1 MDPPPT
7 VGVQGSSVS
16 TFVLDVVRL
25 QRAPGAHRAG
35 LRAGASVLVPL
46 LLVVLTGH
54 QHWAPYASFGA
65 FTSLYGRFSPHGDRL
80 RMQLT
85 AGLLYVLVCAVATL
99 VSLGCPVWLKVG
111 LAAALALGAHLV
123 AVAQGYHPPGPL
135 FFVFAYGGVCAMP
148 DHTSR
153 DLLPALLVSGAAACF
168 SMLVG
173 IIGVSRHADWRR
185 RLVQAGEQTPVAFG
199 RPEAVWMACWM
210 AAAVAVTGFATDTWH
225 LGHPW
230 WAMITSTAPLT
241 APHVTA
247 RLARGVQRSLGTAV
261 GLVLAWFVVG
271 LHPSPAGMVLLIAVL
286 QVLTETVSGRNYAL
300 GMFFM
305 TPMALTMGQLAHPWP
320 VGVLLHD
327 RALETLVGS
336 LAGIGAAVAARTCE
350 HLYERRERRRSAGM
364 PRRALP

>member
-1 MDPPPT
+1 M
-7 VGVQGSSVS
+7 S

-25 QRAPGAHRAG
+25 QHTPGAHRAG
-35 LRAGASVLVPL
+35 LRAGISVLVPL

-65 FTSLYGRFSPHGDRL
+65 FTSLYGRFSGHGDRL
-80 RMQLT
+80 RMQAT
-85 AGLLYVLVCAVATL
+85 AGVLYVLVCLLATTASIAL
-99 VSLGCPVWLKVG
+99 PVWGRVLV
-111 LAAALALGAHLV
+111 AMALAFGTHLV
-123 AVAQGYHPPGPL
+123 ATAQGYHPPGPL
-135 FFVFAYGGVCAMP
+135 FFVFAYGGVSAVP
-148 DHTSR
+148 DHSWH
-153 DLLPALLVSGAAACF
+153 DLLPAVGVSGLAAVF

-173 IIGVSRHADWRR
+173 IVGVSRHSDWRH
-185 RLVQAGEQTPVAFG
+185 RLVRAREHTPAPLA
-199 RPEAVWMACWM
+199 RPDAVWMACWM
-210 AAAVAVTGFATDTWH
+210 LVAVGVTGFVTTTWH

-230 WAMITSTAPLT
+230 WAMITATAPLT

-261 GLVLAWFVVG
+261 GLVLAWAVVG
-271 LHPSPAGMVLLIAVL
+271 LHPGALAMVLAIAVL
-286 QVLTETVSGRNYAL
+286 QVLTETVVGRNYAL

-336 LAGIGAAVAARTCE
+336 LGGIGAAVAARSCE
-350 HLYERRERRRSAGM
+350 HLYDRWDSRRSRCR